1 MILPP
6 PPTPFVLLDDARL
19 AGAGDAR
26 LYAAPERVIVAHHRD
41 DVRPALAALRAGI
54 AEGLDAAGFLAY
66 EAGHALEPRLD
77 ALGAQPEGPLL
88 WFGLFRGWQSIP
100 AAEVPE
106 LLPDPAGGHVAP
118 ARPLISRAAYGTAFA
133 EVQRLIAA
141 GDTYQANLTF
151 QTRMAIAGHPLALY
165 AGLRQRARAG
175 HGGIVFTG
183 DRWLLSLSPELFFTL
198 ADGRLTARPMKGT
211 AERGGDPATDAAL
224 ASELAADPKQ
234 RAENLM
240 IVDLLRNDLTRVA
253 APGSV
258 AVPRLFEVETY
269 PTVHQLTSTVTARLG
284 EGRSAVDV
292 VEAIFPCG
300 SITGAPKIRA
310 MEVIDA
316 VEAAP
321 RGVYTGAIG
330 RIDAAGDASFN
341 VAIRTLCL
349 TGENGGKQGAILGLG
364 SGVVA
369 DSDVDLEWREALTK
383 GAFAATPERFDLIET
398 MAFDSAAGIALLDL
412 HLGRLVASATALDF
426 ACDAAAIRAA
436 ILRTCAGLDAPATIR
451 LKLSRSGA
459 LAVERRPMPPAGT
472 EPVMVKLVPLPVD
485 PADFRLRHKTSARGF
500 YDQART
506 AAGAFEVLFVDPQ
519 GFLTEGSF
527 TSLFVERDN
536 RLLTPPLAR
545 GLLPGVLR
553 ASLIAAG
560 RAVEQDLRSD
570 DLLQGRL
577 LIGNARRG
585 LMRATLAI

>member
-1 MILPP
+1 MLLPP

-19 AGAGDAR
+19 AGAADAR
-26 LYAAPERVIVAHHRD
+26 LYAAPERIVVAHHRD
-41 DVRPALAALRAGI
+41 EMRPALAALRGAI
-54 AEGLDAAGFLAY
+54 ADGLDVAGFLAY
-66 EAGHALEPRLD
+66 EAGHALEPRLGG
-77 ALGAQPEGPLL
+77 LRAQPEGPLL
-88 WFGLFRGWQSIP
+88 WFGLFRGWRSIP
-100 AAEVPE
+100 AAEVPA

-118 ARPLISRAAYGTAFA
+118 ARPLISRAAYGAAFA

-141 GDTYQANLTF
+141 GDIYQANLTF
-151 QTRMAIAGHPLALY
+151 QARMATAGHPLALY
-165 AGLRQRARAG
+165 AGLRRRARAG

-183 DRWLLSLSPELFFTL
+183 ERWLLSLSPELFFTL
-198 ADGRLTARPMKGT
+198 EDGRLTARPMKGT
-211 AERGGDPATDAAL
+211 AERGVDPAADAAL
-224 ASELAADPKQ
+224 AADLGTDPKQ

-258 AVPRLFEVETY
+258 SVPRLFEVETY
-269 PTVHQLTSTVTARLG
+269 PTVHQLTSTVTARLA

-321 RGVYTGAIG
+321 RGAYTGAIG

-349 TGENGGKQGAILGLG
+349 ADGCATLGLG
-364 SGVVA
+364 SGIVA
-369 DSDVDLEWREALTK
+369 DSDVHLEWREALAK
-383 GAFAATPERFDLIET
+383 GAFAASAERFDLIET
-398 MAFDSAAGIALLDL
+398 MAFDPVGGIALLDL
-412 HLGRLVASATALDF
+412 HLARLTASAAALAF
-426 ACDAAAIRAA
+426 ACDAAAVRAA
-436 ILRTCAGLDAPATIR
+436 ILRACDGLDAPATVR

-459 LAVERRPMPPAGT
+459 LAVERRPMPPPPAG
-472 EPVMVKLVPLPVD
+472 PVPVKLVPLPVD

-500 YDQART
+500 YDGARV
-506 AAGAFEVLFVDPQ
+506 AAGAFETLFVDPQ

-527 TSLFVERDN
+527 TSLFVERDG

-560 RAVEQDLRSD
+560 RAVEQDLRPD
-570 DLLQGRL
+570 DLQDGL
-577 LIGNARRG
+577 LVGNARRG
-585 LMRATLAI
+585 LIRATLAV